1 MMKKRNPDNKGWK
14 TIVLTAGCL
23 LFAGVSVAALDA
35 GRSLYTKLKVFGDLL
50 EKVRSDYIDEKDPET
65 LVDSAIR
72 GLVSDLD
79 PHTSYYTKEQYDRWN
94 QDFEGYSGIGIYF
107 DVIDGRITV
116 VSVIRGGPAEK
127 VGLAVG
133 DRIVTIGGESVF
145 GIRRDDVPLKLM
157 GPRGTQVEI
166 WVERNGWARPRMY
179 SIVREEVHLESVA
192 NAFIIKPQVG
202 YIGIGRFASTTE
214 QEMEKA
220 LQKLE
225 LMGMRQL
232 VLDLRQ
238 NGGGYL
244 DAAVRVADKFL
255 PGGRKI
261 TYTEGRTRE
270 SFREYYSTQRNDHP
284 LLPMIVLIDRTSA
297 SASEIVA
304 GALQDWDRALIVG
317 ETSFGKGLVQTPYRF
332 VDGSALLLTTARYH
346 TPSGRVIQRPYDG
359 VSDEAYYDEIFDET
373 WRRRERN
380 RTDRPAFQ
388 TLILKRR
395 VFGGGGIA
403 PDAQFRSEPD
413 TVRRALREWLAA
425 PQRPFFTYVEQYA
438 NLRPALREMDLYD
451 FLRNFEFAAAEV
463 TSFRG
468 YLRAS
473 GASVPAEEYEKCRE
487 DVAYF
492 LKKTL
497 AEKLWGDDAGF
508 KVQTFRD
515 RQLLEALNYLP
526 EAADL
531 LARAYPAR

>member
-1 MMKKRNPDNKGWK
+1 MRNRISNQRTWK
-14 TIVLTAGCL
+14 MIVLTAAFL
-23 LFAGVSVAALDA
+23 LFAGATVTAFDA

-50 EKVRSDYIDEKDPET
+50 EKVRSDYIDEKDPGT

-79 PHTSYYTKEQYDRWN
+79 PHSSYYTKEQYDRWN

-133 DRIVTIGGESVF
+133 DRIVTIGGESVI
-145 GIRRDDVPLKLM
+145 GIRRDDVPLRLM
-157 GPRGTQVEI
+157 GPRGTKVEI
-166 WVERNGWARPRMY
+166 WVERSGWTRPRMY

-232 VLDLRQ
+232 VVDLRQ

-261 TYTEGRTRE
+261 TYTEGRNRE
-270 SFREYYSTQRNDHP
+270 SSREYYSTQRNGHP

-297 SASEIVA
+297 SASEILA

-317 ETSFGKGLVQTPYRF
+317 ETSFGKGLVQTPYKF

-346 TPSGRVIQRPYDG
+346 TPSGRVIQRPFDG
-359 VSDEAYYDEIFDET
+359 VSDEKYYDEIFDET
-373 WRRRERN
+373 WRRKERN

-395 VFGGGGIA
+395 VFGGGGIS
-403 PDAQFRSEPD
+403 PDVHFRSEPD

-425 PQRPFFTYVEQYA
+425 PQRPFFTYVEQFA
-438 NLRPALREMDLYD
+438 NLRPGIGEMDQFD
-451 FLRNFEFAAAEV
+451 FLRNFRFSDAEV
-463 TSFRG
+463 TAFRG

-473 GASVPAEEYEKCRE
+473 GADVAAAEFEKSRE
-487 DVAYF
+487 DVGYF

-508 KVQTFRD
+508 KVQAFRD
-515 RQLLEALNYLP
+515 RQLLEALNHLP
-526 EAADL
+526 EAVDL
-531 LARAYPAR
+531 LEKAYPVR

>member
-1 MMKKRNPDNKGWK
+1 MKNSPNRNVWK
-14 TIVLTAGCL
+14 TIGLAAGCV
-23 LFAGVSVAALDA
+23 LFTGATVATLDS

-50 EKVRSDYIDEKDPET
+50 EKVRSDYIDEKDAGT

-116 VSVIRGGPAEK
+116 VSIIRGGPAEK

-133 DRIVTIGGESVF
+133 DRIVTIGDESVV

-157 GPRGTQVEI
+157 GPRGTKVEI
-166 WVERNGWARPRMY
+166 WVERNGWARPRLY

-214 QEMEKA
+214 AEMEKA

-225 LMGMRQL
+225 LLGMRQL

-244 DAAVRVADKFL
+244 EAAVRVADKFL

-261 TYTEGRTRE
+261 TYTEGRIRE
-270 SFREYYSTQRNDHP
+270 SLREYFSTQRNDHP
-284 LLPMIVLIDRTSA
+284 LIPMIVVIDRTSA

-317 ETSFGKGLVQTPYRF
+317 ETSFGKGLVQTPYKF

-346 TPSGRVIQRPYDG
+346 TPSGRVIQRPYEG
-359 VSDEAYYDEIFDET
+359 VPDEEYYDEIFDET
-373 WRRRERN
+373 WRKKERN
-380 RTDRPAFQ
+380 RTDHPAFQ

-395 VFGGGGIA
+395 VYGGGGIS
-403 PDAQFRSEPD
+403 PDVTFQSEPD

-425 PQRPFFTYVEQYA
+425 PQRPFFTYVEQFA
-438 NLRPALREMDLYD
+438 NRRPEIQEMEQYE
-451 FLRNFEFAAAEV
+451 FLRNFRFSDSEV

-473 GASVPAEEYEKCRE
+473 GATVPALEFEKSRE
-487 DVAYF
+487 DVQYF

-497 AEKLWGDDAGF
+497 AEKLSGF
-508 KVQTFRD
+508 KVQAFRD
-515 RQLLEALNYLP
+515 RQLLEALSHMP
-526 EAADL
+526 EAEDL
-531 LARAYPAR
+531 LERAYPVR